1 MVTFSG
7 ILITII
13 ISLGTL
19 VIRYNYL
26 KNKQKYK
33 ENEADR
39 MGYVEYLNTY
49 KRQINHIFNTVLPF
63 EAEYCSWT
71 TLDNKLSFIS
81 QQLPTYTIPK
91 DHEMDSSLHEAYH
104 AIVYYKSNANS
115 LREIHNNAYIESEKI
130 RLARYFST
138 LFDHPLDAQ
147 QVNAIV
153 SNDDNTL
160 VIAGAGCGKTTTVLG
175 KVKYLLHKK
184 LAKSNEILVLS
195 FAKKNVDDLKEKS
208 GQLGIDCRTFHSL
221 GYHILKSMG
230 KEPLVITP
238 NEADALIVEVHQRL
252 IRNQNYL
259 ASFND
264 FVLNGLRPI
273 KNENDFESY
282 ADYIQFLK
290 DSDFES
296 IKDMLSKRRYFAN
309 KQSKGTISVTKDGE
323 HCYIANFLFL
333 HGLSYSYQAS
343 YPYLENVKQSG
354 ACSKYKSSYKPTFSI
369 YINGYDDDSIKSCPN
384 PKEHIIFL
392 DHHSLANADGN
403 PRFFESQNIGCDY
416 KQLVD
421 WKQNLH
427 LANQTKSI
435 RSYSFE
441 FSEKTVEE
449 NLIAHLQKYGVHLV
463 RKSNNEVYRLLEEAY
478 GREIDAVLKL
488 VNTFINLFKSNN
500 TSFKEI
506 VKRNKAAFDSDTKLI
521 DRNLNLLNIVK
532 QIYDGYEKGLKSA
545 NKLDFNDLINK
556 STLEIAKD
564 AYVHSYKYIIVDEFQ
579 DISINRYSLL
589 QALKRQSYCGLFAV
603 GDDWQSIYRFSG
615 SDLTLFQRF
624 EDYFGHTLL
633 KKIETTYRF
642 SNPLLSISSGFI
654 LKNPSQ
660 IHKALRSGKKQKT
673 KVFFDY
679 SKKSGVSIN
688 ETLLHILHKLFQEYG
703 DGILNKKIGLL
714 GRYQHDIKQF
724 ETTNWIRVE
733 TKKSC
738 LLVHT
743 ILRDIQVDSHGNTVR
758 NNQLQFKE
766 RIDFYTVH
774 NSKGLEF
781 DVVILVNCETGKY
794 GFPAGL
800 SDDSI
805 LKLLLTGEDEYAN
818 GEERRAFYV
827 AMTRAKERIY
837 FLADKNRQS
846 NFLRELYT
854 DYVGTPLSQALC
866 PHCDGELR
874 FIKDISGRTGVSKM
888 FGCANFKYGCDYT
901 TFKQERANTLKEL
914 S

>member
-7 ILITII
+7 ILIAII
-13 ISLGTL
+13 ISLGVL

-26 KNKQKYK
+26 KNKQKY
-33 ENEADR
+33 EQNEADR
-39 MGYVEYLNTY
+39 MDYAEYLNTY
-49 KRQINHIFNTVLPF
+49 KRQVNHIFNAVLPF
-63 EAEYCSWT
+63 EERYCSWMS
-71 TLDNKLSFIS
+71 LDNKLTFIA
-81 QQLPTYTIPK
+81 QQLPAYAIPK
-91 DHEMDSSLHEAYH
+91 DHEMDSSLHEAYS

-115 LREIHNNAYIESEKI
+115 LREAHNNAYVEREKT
-130 RLARYFST
+130 RLASCFAA
-138 LFDHPLDAQ
+138 LFDHPLDGQ
-147 QVNAIV
+147 QVDAIV

-184 LAKSNEILVLS
+184 LAKPHEILVLS
-195 FAKKNVDDLKEKS
+195 FAKKNVDDLKEK
-208 GQLGIDCRTFHSL
+208 GGGLGIDCRTFHAL
-221 GYHILKSMG
+221 GYHILKSKG
-230 KEPLVITP
+230 EGPLVIAP
-238 NEADALIVEVHQRL
+238 NDADALIVEVHQQL

-309 KQSKGTISVTKDGE
+309 KQSKGPISVTKDGE

-354 ACSKYKSSYKPTFSI
+354 TCAKYKNNYKPTFSI
-369 YINGYDDDSIKSCPN
+369 YINGYDEDSIKSCPN
-384 PKEHIIFL
+384 PKEHVIFL
-392 DHHSLANADGN
+392 DHHSLTSADGT
-403 PRFFESQNIGCDY
+403 PRFFESKNIDCDY
-416 KQLVD
+416 KQLLD
-421 WKQNLH
+421 WKQNVH
-427 LANQTKSI
+427 LANRTKSI
-435 RSYSFE
+435 QSYSFE
-441 FSEKTVEE
+441 FREKTVEE
-449 NLIAHLQKYGVHLV
+449 NLIAHLQEYGIHLV

-488 VNTFINLFKSNN
+488 VNTFINLFKSNS
-500 TSFKEI
+500 TSFREI
-506 VKRNKAAFDSDTKLI
+506 VKRNKVTFKADYELI
-521 DRNLNLLNIVK
+521 DRNVDLLNIVK
-532 QIYDGYEKGLKSA
+532 QIYSGYEKGLKDSK
-545 NKLDFNDLINK
+545 KLDFNDLINQA
-556 STLEIAKD
+556 TLEVTNGT
-564 AYVHSYKYIIVDEFQ
+564 YLHSYKYIIVDEFQ

-589 QALKRQSYCGLFAV
+589 QALKRQSYCRLFAV

-615 SDLTLFQRF
+615 SDLTLFKKF
-624 EDYFGHTLL
+624 EDYFGYTLI

-660 IHKALRSGKKQKT
+660 IQKALRSGKKQKT

-679 SKKSGVSIN
+679 SKKNGVALN
-688 ETLLHILHKLFQEYG
+688 ETLLEILHKLFQEYG
-703 DGILNKKIGLL
+703 DGILNKKIGIL
-714 GRYQHDIKQF
+714 GRYQHDIRQF
-724 ETTNWIRVE
+724 EPTASITVE
-733 TKKSC
+733 TKKSY

-758 NNQLQFKE
+758 NNLLQFNE

-774 NSKGLEF
+774 SSKGLEF
-781 DVVILVNCETGKY
+781 DVVILMNCETGKY
-794 GFPAGL
+794 GFPAEL

-805 LKLLLTGEDEYAN
+805 LKLLLTGEDTYAN

-827 AMTRAKERIY
+827 AMTRTKERIY

-846 NFLRELYT
+846 KFLRELYG
-854 DYVGTPLSQALC
+854 DYVGTPLSQAHC

-874 FIKDISGRTGVSKM
+874 FIKDISVRTGISKM
-888 FGCANFKYGCDYT
+888 FGCVNFKYGCDYT
-901 TFKQERANTLKEL
+901 TFKQERANSQKEL
-914 S
+914 T

>member
-7 ILITII
+7 ILIAII
-13 ISLGTL
+13 ISLGAL

-26 KNKQKYK
+26 KNKQKYE

-39 MGYVEYLNTY
+39 MGYAEYLNAY
-49 KRQINHIFNTVLPF
+49 KKQINHIFNTVLPF

-130 RLARYFST
+130 RLAGYFGT

-147 QVNAIV
+147 QVDAIV

-184 LAKSNEILVLS
+184 LAKQDEILVLS

-208 GQLGIDCRTFHSL
+208 GQLGIDCRTFHAL
-221 GYHILKSMG
+221 GYHILKSKG
-230 KEPLVITP
+230 KEPQVIAP
-238 NEADALIVEVHQRL
+238 NEADSLIVEVHQQL
-252 IRNQNYL
+252 IQNQNYL

-296 IKDMLSKRRYFAN
+296 IKDMLTKRRYFAN
-309 KQSKGTISVTKDGE
+309 KQSKGTIRVTKDGE

-343 YPYLENVKQSG
+343 YPYLENIKHTG
-354 ACSKYKSSYKPTFSI
+354 TCSKYKNNYRPTFSI
-369 YINGYDDDSIKSCPN
+369 YINGYDEDSIKSCPN

-392 DHHSLANADGN
+392 DHHSLSSANAH

-416 KQLVD
+416 QQLVE

-427 LANQTKSI
+427 LANRTKSI
-435 RSYSFE
+435 QSYSFE
-441 FSEKTVEE
+441 FSDKTVEE
-449 NLIAHLQKYGVHLV
+449 NLIAHLQEYGVRLV
-463 RKSNNEVYRLLEEAY
+463 RKSNNEIYRLLEEAY

-488 VNTFINLFKSNN
+488 GNTFINLFKSNS
-500 TSFKEI
+500 TSFREI
-506 VKRNKAAFDSDTKLI
+506 IKRNKVTFKADSELI
-521 DRNLNLLNIVK
+521 DRNVDLLNIVK
-532 QIYDGYEKGLKSA
+532 QLYSGYEKELKDSK
-545 NKLDFNDLINK
+545 KLDFNDLINQA
-556 STLEIAKD
+556 TLEVTKGT
-564 AYVHSYKYIIVDEFQ
+564 YLHCYKYIIVDEFQ

-589 QALKRQSYCGLFAV
+589 QALKRQSYCRLFAV

-615 SDLTLFQRF
+615 SDLTLFKKF
-624 EDYFGHTLL
+624 EDYFGYTLI

-660 IHKALRSGKKQKT
+660 IQKALRSGKEQKT

-679 SKKSGVSIN
+679 SKKNGVAIN
-688 ETLLHILHKLFQEYG
+688 ETLLQILQKLFQEYG
-703 DGILNKKIGLL
+703 DGILNKKIGIL
-714 GRYQHDIKQF
+714 GRYQHDIRQF
-724 ETTNWIRVE
+724 ESTASIMVE

-794 GFPAGL
+794 GFPAEL

-854 DYVGTPLSQALC
+854 DYVGTPLSQAHC

-888 FGCANFKYGCDYT
+888 FGCANYKYGCDYT
-901 TFKQERANTLKEL
+901 TFKQERANSQKEL